1 MKNIFLLLFYN
12 FAIISLFSQELEENL
27 PIQYNYTE
35 DVVFT
40 EDFTG
45 AIRLYKEMISFDPK
59 NPVFYYK
66 LGFAYL
72 NTFDKQDSAIFFLN
86 KSIKL
91 YKKNYRNEM
100 SPLEAKFYLAR
111 AYRLTNQ
118 IDSALFTLYE
128 IKKIVNDSVF
138 LFSIEKEIKSI
149 QATCKLNQYIK
160 DLPQEINSS
169 YTEHSPILIGN
180 YNILLFTSRRKNNI
194 SIELPDGQWA
204 ENIYMSKKID
214 TSWTDAE
221 IVTELSS
228 FSNDATCFATYDQKH
243 LLVYK
248 DDEAGSIF
256 ITTYEDNRWATPVK
270 LPRPINSIYRESH
283 ASMTKNM
290 DTIFF
295 TSNRPGG
302 YGGMDIWMSVKDSLG
317 KWKKPENLGPNL
329 NTKKD
334 EESPNISI
342 DGKTLYFSSNGR
354 VGFGGFDIYKTKLNE
369 FGKWTLAQNMGY
381 PINSS
386 KDDLFYVDYKNQNIA
401 LFASYRT
408 DSTKRSD
415 VFVFNLD
422 TANIDKNIVNYGF
435 LLDSTEN
442 PIKDALIQIKN
453 IKTNKI
459 NFAKP
464 TNLGK
469 FIFVT
474 EPFSE
479 YEISIVLNNK
489 KIFDDN
495 IYVNDYKQK
504 IVFYKKIILSVY
516 R

>member
-1 MKNIFLLLFYN
+1 MKYFCLLPIFILIYSS
-12 FAIISLFSQELEENL
+12 IFSQEIDENL
-27 PIQYNYTE
+27 PVQYNYTE

-40 EDFTG
+40 EDFSG

-66 LGFAYL
+66 IGFAYL
-72 NTFDKQDSAIFFLN
+72 NTFDKQDSAIYFLN

-91 YKKNYRNEM
+91 YTKSYRNEM

-111 AYRLTNQ
+111 AFRLTNQ
-118 IDSALFTLYE
+118 TDSALLTLYDVRR
-128 IKKIVNDSVF
+128 IAKDSAF
-138 LFSIEKEIKSI
+138 LVSIDKEIKSI
-149 QATCKLNQYIK
+149 QAACKLNPYIK
-160 DLPQEINSS
+160 DMPKEINSN
-169 YTEHSPILIGN
+169 YTEHSPVLIGN
-180 YNILLFTSRRKNNI
+180 YSVLMFTSRRKNNI

-204 ENIYMSKKID
+204 ENIYMSKLID
-214 TSWTDAE
+214 STWTEAE

-243 LLVYK
+243 LLIYK
-248 DDEAGSIF
+248 DEEAGSIF
-256 ITTYEDNRWATPVK
+256 ITTFEEKNWTTPVK
-270 LPRPINSIYRESH
+270 LPRPINSMFRESH
-283 ASMTKNM
+283 ASMSKNM

-302 YGGMDIWMSVKDSLG
+302 YGGMDIWMSVKDSVG
-317 KWKKPENLGPNL
+317 NWKKPENLGPNV

-334 EESPNISI
+334 EESPNISY

-354 VGFGGFDIYKTKLNE
+354 VGFGGFDIYKTRLNE

-381 PINSS
+381 PVNSS
-386 KDDLFYVDYKNQNIA
+386 QDDLFYVDYKNENIA

-408 DSTKRSD
+408 DTTSRSD

-422 TANIDKNIVNYGF
+422 TANLDKKIVNYGF

-453 IKTNKI
+453 LKTNKLY
-459 NFAKP
+459 FAKT
-464 TNLGK
+464 TNVGK
-469 FIFVT
+469 FVFVT
-474 EPFSE
+474 EPFSQ
-479 YEISIVLNNK
+479 YELSIVLNNQ

-495 IYVNDYKQK
+495 ILVNDYKQN
-504 IVFYKKIILSVY
+504 IVFYKKIILNVNK
-516 R
+516 